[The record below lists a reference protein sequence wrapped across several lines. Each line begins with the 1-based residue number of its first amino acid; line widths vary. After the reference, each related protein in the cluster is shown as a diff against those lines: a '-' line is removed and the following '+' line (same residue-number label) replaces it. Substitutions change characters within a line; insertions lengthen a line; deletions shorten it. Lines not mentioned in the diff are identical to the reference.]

1 MNFSPA
7 TSVLPL
13 GRLLAGSLALLV
25 QRRTALL
32 HALALP
38 WLLHVLVDTWL
49 LYAQEASA
57 EAALPAIVVLRLAV
71 YVLLAI
77 NIHRLILVGPE
88 SVPPFGAGPFG
99 LREWRYLGWSCAQ
112 ILAAAGV
119 VMLCAPLVALSQ
131 PLGLFV
137 ALLVAAWLISRMAL
151 LLPEI
156 ALGRSMDVGAAWRLG
171 KGAGFGLAVLVV
183 AVPLLGSI
191 LMFPLASSGYLLL
204 QWLGVTGSLL
214 SVAFAVTGLSL
225 AWYHL
230 DGLRRPALEQSA
242 ERMESALPETAL
254 PATADA
260 VSPSVSLA
268 PDPARGIVELE
279 VHGSFATRDFGHVAS
294 GDGLLPY
301 HGRLHGAVISLHGS
315 AWEGSESAWDAL
327 DTLLSHLGFV
337 RVHHEHLT
345 RIALLAPGDWQPLL
359 DRLGKHFAHAEL
371 RTFPVEAAE
380 AAPGARAWCAGET

>member
-1 MNFSPA
+1 MSPRPF

-13 GRLLAGSLALLV
+13 GRLLAGSLALLL
-25 QRRTALL
+25 QRRRALL

-38 WLLHVLVDTWL
+38 WLLHVSVDTWL
-49 LYAQEASA
+49 FYSEASA
-57 EAALPAIVVLRLAV
+57 EAVLPAIVLLRLAV

-77 NIHRLILVGPE
+77 NIHRLILLGPQ

-119 VMLCAPLVALSQ
+119 VMVCAPLVALSE

-137 ALLVAAWLISRMAL
+137 ALLTAAWLISRMAL

-156 ALGRSMDVGAAWRLG
+156 ALGRSMDVGAVWRLG
-171 KGAGFGLAVLVV
+171 KGAGFGLAVMVV
-183 AVPLLGSI
+183 AVPLLGAV
-191 LMFPLASSGYLLL
+191 LMLPLVASGYLLL
-204 QWLGVTGSLL
+204 QWLGITGSLL
-214 SVAFAVTGLSL
+214 SVAFAVAGLSL
-225 AWYHL
+225 AWQHL
-230 DGLRRPALEQSA
+230 DGLRRPALQRSA
-242 ERMESALPETAL
+242 AGVEADTLEAGPSAIAGE
-254 PATADA
+254 

-268 PDPARGIVELE
+268 PDAARGIVEVE

-301 HGRLHGAVISLHGS
+301 HGRLRGALISLHGD
-315 AWEGSESAWDAL
+315 AWEGSESAWSAL

-337 RVHHEHLT
+337 RVHHEHLI
-345 RIALLAPGDWQPLL
+345 RVALLAPGEWQPLL

-371 RTFPVEAAE
+371 RTFAAE
-380 AAPGARAWCAGET
+380 EARDARAWCAGET